1 MKQKTSELLACPT
14 CRGALSLLEGG
25 DVGTVETGTLAC
37 IKCQRQ
43 YPIEEGIPH
52 FVKTEELGELNR
64 RFARMYD
71 RISPI
76 YGGGAALM
84 YTLVGH
90 WQRKARRQLLDR
102 LLPLEGRVIEIS
114 VGTGVNLRFLFEY
127 PGQYEVFGLDIS
139 LGQLRQS
146 QSLIR
151 RRRWAVDLFLG
162 NAEEL
167 PFPDNSFDRVFHVG
181 GINFFG
187 DKKKAID
194 EMIRIAK
201 PGTPIVIADETEK
214 LARGMYDPFPG
225 FSREDQGK
233 KIAANAPI
241 DLVPPT
247 MQDVRLDIL
256 WKGMFYCL
264 NFRKPG

>member
-1 MKQKTSELLACPT
+1 MKRKTLPLLACPT
-14 CRGALSLLEGG
+14 CRGEFALMEGG
-25 DVGTVETGTLAC
+25 DSETIEAGTLAC
-37 IKCQRQ
+37 ATCQRQ
-43 YPIEEGIPH
+43 YPIQEGVPH
-52 FVKTEELGELNR
+52 FVKAEELGELNR
-64 RFARMYD
+64 RFAKMYD
-71 RISPI
+71 RISPV
-76 YGGGAALM
+76 YGAGAALM
-84 YTLVGH
+84 YALVGR
-90 WQRKARRQLLDR
+90 WQRQARRQLLDR
-102 LLPLEGRVIEIS
+102 LAPFEGRAIEIS

-139 LGQLRQS
+139 LGQLKQS

-167 PFPDNSFDRVFHVG
+167 PFLDNSFDRVFHVG

-187 DKKKAID
+187 DKKKAIG
-194 EMIRIAK
+194 EMIRIAR

-214 LARGMYDPFPG
+214 LARGVYDLLPG
-225 FSREDQGK
+225 FSRKDHGN
-233 KIAANAPI
+233 KIAAKAPI

-247 MQDVRLDIL
+247 MQDVRLDTL

-264 NFRKPG
+264 DFRKPE

>member
-1 MKQKTSELLACPT
+1 MKRKTLELLGCPT
-14 CRGALSLLEGG
+14 CHGELSLGGEGDG
-25 DVGTVETGTLAC
+25 ETIETGTLAC
-37 IKCQRQ
+37 AKCRRQ
-43 YPIEEGIPH
+43 YPIQGGIPH

-64 RFARMYD
+64 RFAKMYD

-102 LLPLEGRVIEIS
+102 LVPFEGRVIEIS

-139 LGQLRQS
+139 LGQLRQC

-187 DKKKAID
+187 DKKKAIE
-194 EMIRIAK
+194 EMIRIAR
-201 PGTPIVIADETEK
+201 PGAPIVIADETEK
-214 LARGMYDPFPG
+214 LAHGAYDPLPG

-241 DLVPPT
+241 DLVPPA
-247 MQDVRLDIL
+247 MQGVRLDIL

-264 NFRKPG
+264 DFRKPG